1 MDYLDVEV
9 GILVED
15 LLDTTVV
22 AALLGFNPARPRHVL
37 VVVVV
42 MVVAVSLVVV
52 EGLVVVGRLWS
63 VVFGCRGL
71 RTART

>member
-22 AALLGFNPARPRHVL
+22 AALLRFNPARPRHVL
-37 VVVVV
+37 VVVF
-42 MVVAVSLVVV
+42 MVVAVSLAVV

-63 VVFGCRGL
+63 VVFRSRGL